1 MTPSRVPPPG
11 LIDHRP
17 RDLLVLAGEWAADA
31 EAPRGY
37 VLRRYGGWPEL
48 GARMRTAAPSTV
60 VLVRVEDEDALARM
74 EEMIRAT
81 PSVPV
86 VAAAVLRGATA
97 ERVRRT
103 IDAGAAEVADLGLA
117 PGMQALA
124 PVLRRAHARPLKR
137 RIGPRLPVW
146 MREDARTLVRAAA
159 ETVADHGGRTVL
171 AGIFGLY
178 PRTVA
183 AKCRELDLPAPRRL
197 LGWARVL
204 MALAMRDEDARSVR
218 NVAASCGYR
227 DASSLTRAIANFA
240 AAPDAG
246 FDAAMTRFADEL
258 RALRHA
264 DRPRRAA

>member
-1 MTPSRVPPPG
+1 MTPTRVPPPG

-37 VLRRYGGWPEL
+37 MMRRYGGWPEL
-48 GARMRTAAPSTV
+48 GARMRTAVPSTV

-86 VAAAVLRGATA
+86 VAAMGLRGADA
-97 ERVRRT
+97 DGVRRV
-103 IDAGAAEVADLGLA
+103 IDAGAAEVADLDGA
-117 PGMQALA
+117 RTTQALA
-124 PVLRRAHARPLKR
+124 PILRRAHARPLKR

-146 MREDARTLVRAAA
+146 MREEARTLVRAAA

-183 AKCRELDLPAPRRL
+183 GKCRDLDLPAPRRL

-204 MALAMRDEDARSVR
+204 MALALREEEARSVR
-218 NVAASCGYR
+218 NVAASAGYR

-240 AAPDAG
+240 ATPHAD
-246 FDAAMTRFADEL
+246 FDAAMTHLVDEL
-258 RALRHA
+258 RAYRHA